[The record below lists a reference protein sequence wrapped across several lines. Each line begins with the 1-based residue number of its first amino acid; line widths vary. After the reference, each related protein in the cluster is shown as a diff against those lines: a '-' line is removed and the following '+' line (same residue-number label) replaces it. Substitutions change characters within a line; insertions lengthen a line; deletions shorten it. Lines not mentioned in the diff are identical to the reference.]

1 MRFADALRGQHR
13 PDENPFIDRLKGTL
27 RPWLH
32 HLRSRRPTK
41 PSWARSLDLLRRYDL
56 APATVF
62 DIGVAFGTY
71 ELYRCFPDAF
81 YHLVDPTPESL
92 HYMKRLS
99 RELRGEVHCVA
110 LGDRDDEATIEIRPD
125 IQAATLFEDHGA
137 RAVVRHD
144 VVPLR
149 RFDSLIGRFE
159 RPALCKIDVQGAELM
174 VLKGMTGRLAE
185 IDAFIVETS
194 TLSTLKSGVELHD
207 IVHFLH
213 GHGFVVA
220 DVLGLVPRP
229 LDGATGHVDLMFLP
243 EDSVLRADRRWA
255 AD

>member
-13 PDENPFIDRLKGTL
+13 PDENQFVDRFKGML

-32 HLRSRRPTK
+32 RLRTRRPTS
-41 PSWARSLDLLRRYDL
+41 PSWRRSLDLLDRYGL
-56 APATVF
+56 APATIF

-71 ELYRCFPDAF
+71 ELYRSFPDAF
-81 YHLVDPTPESL
+81 YHLIDPTPESL

-99 RELRGEVHCVA
+99 RELRCEVHSVA

-125 IQAATLFEDHGA
+125 VQAATLFEDQGA
-137 RAVVRHD
+137 REVVRRD

-149 RFDSLIGRFE
+149 RFDSLIERFE

-174 VLKGMTGRLAE
+174 VLQGMTERLAE
-185 IDAFIVETS
+185 IDAVIVEAS
-194 TLSTLKSGVELHD
+194 TLSTLKAGAELHD
-207 IVHFLH
+207 IVHFMH
-213 GHGFVVA
+213 GQGFVVA
-220 DVLGLVPRP
+220 DVLALVPRP
-229 LDGATGHVDLMFLP
+229 LDGATGHIDLMFLP
-243 EDSVLRADRRWA
+243 EDSALRADRRWA